1 MRVGFLFSVHKF
13 NRSWMVITLH
23 FCSIVSLTL
32 TAFNLFFS
40 FMRWKQKFPY
50 EKLELYINFFLYYGR
65 ITARKKKT
73 KQTGNYA
80 FRTLIVLVSMAI
92 KWDRKHMKGVEFKQ
106 CLLKCFTKSNTF
118 ILSLMTSALRHS
130 WFALGFAFRSLS
142 FKKDFNFS
150 FRIQ

>member
-23 FCSIVSLTL
+23 FCSVAWRWQLSI
-32 TAFNLFFS
+32 FFS
-40 FMRWKQKFPY
+40 HLWVESRNSPMKN
-50 EKLELYINFFLYYGR
+50 LELYINFFLYYGR
-65 ITARKKKT
+65 ITARKKKN

-118 ILSLMTSALRHS
+118 IFSLMVSALCHS
-130 WFALGFAFRSLS
+130 WSALGFAFISLS
-142 FKKDFNFS
+142 FKNEFKFF
-150 FRIQ
+150 F